1 MVTSEGDV
9 TEFRVKIDSLKEK
22 CRELADLDA
31 SVFESLVSADVE
43 PQEDEVIEEM
53 EAAQSY
59 QDRQST
65 SNEVLPPHLSSCRNI
80 SFSQDRGTLFEELD
94 ELGIVVADFSE
105 EDVDI
110 FIGTDFAGKLFTG
123 RKKKLKC
130 GLVAVET
137 LLGWTLMAG
146 NCSRKPASLHR
157 SFPGYSDGKKRSV
170 KLPQEA
176 QFRNFLRHHPVVET
190 YNQESEKMKIKTN
203 KQTDCECEETRLN
216 RNGLSLHQMGREC
229 REYLLH
235 FVK

>member
-1 MVTSEGDV
+1 MDKIVSRRKFVRAFFTKLASKITEPGPEGDV
-9 TEFRVKIDSLKEK
+9 TEFRVMIDSLKK

-43 PQEDEVIEEM
+43 PQEDE
-53 EAAQSY
+53 
-59 QDRQST
+59 DR
-65 SNEVLPPHLSSCRNI
+65 R
-80 SFSQDRGTLFEELD
+80 TLFEELD
-94 ELGIVVADFSE
+94 ELGIVLADFSE

-176 QFRNFLRHHPVVET
+176 
-190 YNQESEKMKIKTN
+190 
-203 KQTDCECEETRLN
+203 
-216 RNGLSLHQMGREC
+216 
-229 REYLLH
+229 
-235 FVK
+235 